1 MWSAARAKSSGRN
14 RRLDDAGAETAPLTP
29 QRTGRKIT
37 RQATAHDGLQVGPK
51 LQILG
56 EASMLKWK
64 IAAVLGAAFGAA
76 GVTWGYA
83 QQSQAPG
90 FYELRVYTA
99 LPGKRDAL
107 AERFASRTAAIFAR
121 HGITNVG
128 YWIPQESDPELGIS
142 AENTFIYIRGYPSKE
157 ERDKRLKARA
167 DDPEFTE
174 VVRKAESNPATKL
187 IAKVHNID
195 MVPHGPYTAITLAK

>member
-1 MWSAARAKSSGRN
+1 
-14 RRLDDAGAETAPLTP
+14 
-29 QRTGRKIT
+29 
-37 RQATAHDGLQVGPK
+37 
-51 LQILG
+51 
-56 EASMLKWK
+56 MLKWK
-64 IAAVLGAAFGAA
+64 IAAVLGLGFGVA
-76 GVTWGYA
+76 GVGWGYA
-83 QQSQAPG
+83 QQRQAPG

-107 AERFASRTAAIFAR
+107 AERFANCTAAIFAR

-128 YWIPQESDPELGIS
+128 YWIPQQSDPELGIS

-167 DDPEFTE
+167 EDPEFAE
-174 VVRKAESNPATKL
+174 VVTKAEANPATKL

-195 MVPHGPYTAITLAK
+195 MTPRGSYTAITLAKSNNACGMF